1 VRLARRGPRA
11 NPPGRKRALVR
22 PRAPIPCSAAS
33 ARGRGLPPSNG
44 FARKSAAGLQGIFG
58 ASQQGIPAPEQGEDQ
73 GTVLAGVAV
82 LGHDVPCSPLPS
94 RRPSLPP
101 GREGLPGMPERQRR
115 PMPEEEWERAQR
127 AVRRAEVRRCAPPTL
142 PPANTYALRAPVR
155 AAHSSSREYL
165 RLRLRSAGPS
175 FPPGRAGAMRR
186 TLYAQPSTYWIEPA
200 PPWMVFTLPFSPVS
214 KLIPALSGVVQTVR
228 YSAPGPSY
236 LCGSDFRAG

>member
-1 VRLARRGPRA
+1 MRLARRGPRA

-142 PPANTYALRAPVR
+142 PPANTSAPAFAGAPVR
-155 AAHSSSREYL
+155 GALLPSREG
-165 RLRLRSAGPS
+165 RSDAVWI
-175 FPPGRAGAMRR
+175 
-186 TLYAQPSTYWIEPA
+186 YAQPSTYWIEAA